1 MKILSFDVGI
11 KNLSFCLLNDT
22 VIEDWGI
29 LNICTDDV
37 CDHKNA
43 KTGQRCDKSVKFVC
57 KDGGFSPT
65 SEFKVCSG
73 HKKLKLYSDK
83 KFKCQ
88 PKKKNPMLD
97 QGKKMVETF
106 LLKDNFLNVDLVV
119 IENQPA
125 LKNPTMKSIQMIL
138 YSYFLIQGVT
148 SADSSIDSIQMINAR
163 NKLKAYTGPPIQCDI
178 KDRYK
183 KTKFLGIEYCRYM
196 INQSE
201 QDKSEQDKS
210 EQDKS
215 EQDQQWLD
223 LFEQSKK
230 KDDLADAYLQ
240 GIYVLKSKI

>member
-57 KDGGFSPT
+57 KNGGFSPI
-65 SEFKVCSG
+65 SEFQVCPA
-73 HKKLKLYSDK
+73 HKKLKKYSDK

-88 PKKKNPMLD
+88 PKKKNPMLG
-97 QGKKMVETF
+97 QGKRMVDT
-106 LLKDNFLNVDLVV
+106 LQKKDNFLNVDLVV

-148 SADSSIDSIQMINAR
+148 SKTSSIDSIQMINAR
-163 NKLKAYTGPPIQCDI
+163 NKLKAYTGPPIECSI
-178 KDRYK
+178 KDKYK
-183 KTKFLGIEYCRYM
+183 KTKFLGIEYCKQM
-196 INQSE
+196 IVD
-201 QDKSEQDKS
+201 QDE
-210 EQDKS
+210 
-215 EQDQQWLD
+215 QWLN
-223 LFEQSKK
+223 LFSNSKK

-240 GIYVLKSKI
+240 GIYVLTNK